1 VLPRV
6 FDAYSKYY
14 DLLYRDKDYAAEANC
29 VADVCQ
35 RHGATGLDL
44 LDLGC
49 GTGRHAAELA
59 RLGYA
64 VSGVERSPTMLAR
77 AQEQRERLD
86 ASLAERLRF
95 HAGDACSFRAGR
107 RFDVVTS
114 LFHVLSY
121 QVYNDLVKG
130 LIATAAAHL
139 APGGLFVFDYWY
151 GPAVLSQKP
160 EARFRSI
167 ADDEVEI
174 LRFADPRSFPNENR
188 VDVNYTIVVREKKT
202 GVSHSLSELHSMRY
216 FFAPELEWYLQDA
229 GFDVV
234 HTGDL
239 LRPGASLGTS
249 TWNAMHVARRRPDK
263 KLP

>member
-1 VLPRV
+1 MPSV

-14 DLLYRDKDYAAEANC
+14 DLLYRDKDYATEASC

-35 RHGATGLDL
+35 RHGALGRDL

-49 GTGRHAAELA
+49 GTGRHATELA

-64 VSGVERSPTMLAR
+64 VAGVERSPTMLAR
-77 AQEQRERLD
+77 AQEQRECLD
-86 ASLAERLRF
+86 ARLAEKLRF

-107 RFDVVTS
+107 RFDVVTA

-121 QVYNDLVKG
+121 QINNVSVRSFF
-130 LIATAAAHL
+130 ATAAAHL
-139 APGGLFVFDYWY
+139 APGGIFVFDFWY

-160 EARFRSI
+160 EARFRAI
-167 ADDEVEI
+167 ADDQVEV

-188 VDVNYTIVVREKKT
+188 VDVNYTIIVREKIT
-202 GVSHSLSELHSMRY
+202 GASHSLSESHSMRY
-216 FFAPELEWYLQDA
+216 FFAPELEWYLRDS
-229 GFDVV
+229 GFDVI

-239 LRPGASLGTS
+239 LRPGVSLGTS
-249 TWNAMHVARRRPDK
+249 TWSAMHVARRRPD
-263 KLP
+263 